1 MEVAKYQV
9 SEEEAMVKVKS
20 VELTTRKIA
29 RNSLRA
35 YLEGVKNLN
44 WAVGVV
50 RSSGVHGQALA
61 EIFDYLKNYSE
72 TVRYKEVY
80 SACKKLEWL

>member
-1 MEVAKYQV
+1 MI
-9 SEEEAMVKVKS
+9 KS
-20 VELTTRKIA
+20 VELTTRNYA

-35 YLEGVKNLN
+35 YLEGEKNIN

-50 RSSGVHGQALA
+50 RSSGVRGQALA

-80 SACKKLEWL
+80 SACKNLEWL